1 MPGNS
6 NEIPEVDGPLL
17 PEEEVVGPTKAQEER
32 MRARAKAQ
40 LEVLQTKADRQERD
54 RIERERNTVRIHF
67 SDYSFEI
74 TPDDQP
80 MVNGCD
86 CAAEMSDDEALA
98 IYHALGEYLVKKG
111 LEK

>member
-1 MPGNS
+1 MPGSS

-32 MRARAKAQ
+32 MRARMAALQAKSEAIFS
-40 LEVLQTKADRQERD
+40 ENEKRH
-54 RIERERNTVRIHF
+54 RIRERNTVRIHF

-74 TPDDQP
+74 PPGEQP
-80 MVNGCD
+80 MVESHC
-86 CAAEMSDDEALA
+86 CADSMSDTEALA

>member
-32 MRARAKAQ
+32 MRTRAKAQ
-40 LEVLQTKADRQERD
+40 LEVLQTRADRQERD

-74 TPDDQP
+74 PPDDQP
-80 MVNGCD
+80 MVESHC
-86 CAAEMSDDEALA
+86 CAASMSDTEALA

>member
-1 MPGNS
+1 MS
-6 NEIPEVDGPLL
+6 YEDIPEIDGPLQ
-17 PEEEVVGPTKAQEER
+17 PNEELDGPTKAQEER

-40 LEVLQTKADRQERD
+40 LEVLQTRADKQERA
-54 RIERERNTVRIHF
+54 RAEREANTVRIYF

-74 TPDDQP
+74 PPDDQP
-80 MVNGCD
+80 LVNGCD

>member
-1 MPGNS
+1 MPGSS

-32 MRARAKAQ
+32 MRTRMAALQAKSEAIFS
-40 LEVLQTKADRQERD
+40 ENEKRH
-54 RIERERNTVRIHF
+54 RIRERNTVRIHF
-67 SDYSFEI
+67 DAYSFEI
-74 TPDDQP
+74 PPDDQP